1 MAKRKAARKKQ
12 PTISQKVSQKV
23 TVIVNQAKRR
33 AGQARKQTIPQQQT
47 IIQMRPVV
55 PSNPMEAY
63 YSQAR
68 PQPRSL
74 LEGDAFRL
82 AQIEKSIREL
92 REPFLKQEEQ
102 KHLDRIPSIPKLDS
116 DIFEPRIPTKQEPEQ
131 VKEREIDL
139 DKIDPDELNRMMEDL
154 NLRPS
159 APPSR
164 REELSRM
171 TVSQLRVILRD
182 RQVTIGKRNK
192 AEMID
197 LIIQTD

>member
-1 MAKRKAARKKQ
+1 MAKRKAPRKKQ

-33 AGQARKQTIPQQQT
+33 SGQARKQTIPQQQT

-55 PSNPMEAY
+55 PANPMEAY
-63 YSQAR
+63 YAQAR

-74 LEGDAFRL
+74 LEGDALRI

-116 DIFEPRIPTKQEPEQ
+116 DIFEPRIPTKQQPEET
-131 VKEREIDL
+131 VY
-139 DKIDPDELNRMMEDL
+139 PDELSKMMEDL
-154 NLRPS
+154 DLRPS
-159 APPSR
+159 APPTR

-171 TVSQLRVILRD
+171 TVAQLRNILKERK
-182 RQVTIGKRNK
+182 VTIGKRNK
-192 AEMID
+192 SEMID
-197 LIIQTD
+197 LIIQTE